1 MTTNGVAA
9 TPRKFPESVKRDAAP
24 RRELTKAVNTAS
36 GTGTKLSKAANV
48 VATTRRKLSEAVEG
62 DAAVA
67 EGVKTKAIK
76 GDKTAVD
83 KLPRTS
89 F

>member
-1 MTTNGVAA
+1 MDFLEA
-9 TPRKFPESVKRDAAP
+9 
-24 RRELTKAVNTAS
+24 RREFTKAIDTAS

-62 DAAVA
+62 DAWAA
-67 EGVKTKAIK
+67 EGVKSKRRKFTKAIK
-76 GDKTAVD
+76 GDKTAVN
-83 KLPRTS
+83 KLQRTS